1 AGDLCRRG
9 ARPLGCGASG
19 HVVPVSRGLPCTDTA
34 PSPRQSL
41 RLLAHVLAD
50 GAEAFFDAPGW
61 QRPQAPGADDPFW
74 AYGWLH

>member
-1 AGDLCRRG
+1 M
-9 ARPLGCGASG
+9 
-19 HVVPVSRGLPCTDTA
+19 SRGLPCTDTA

-41 RLLAHVLAD
+41 RQLAHVLAD